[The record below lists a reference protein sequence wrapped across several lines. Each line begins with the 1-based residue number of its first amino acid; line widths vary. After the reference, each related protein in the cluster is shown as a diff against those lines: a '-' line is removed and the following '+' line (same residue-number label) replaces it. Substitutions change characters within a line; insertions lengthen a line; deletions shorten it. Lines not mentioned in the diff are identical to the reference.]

1 MMINRMRELHTRW
14 RGVPLVVVQD
24 AKTGRQRCINGLHV
38 QTFVPSPFDEH
49 GKQGKQRGTIIT
61 FASGDTVTVTDEF
74 DELFELLS
82 GFVVDG

>member
-1 MMINRMRELHTRW
+1 MMVNRMRELHTRW

-38 QTFVPSPFDEH
+38 QTFVPSPFD
-49 GKQGKQRGTIIT
+49 KQGTIIT
-61 FASGDTVTVTDEF
+61 FASGDTVTVMDEF
-74 DELFELLS
+74 DELLELLS

>member
-1 MMINRMRELHTRW
+1 MMVNRMRELHTRW

-38 QTFVPSPFDEH
+38 QTFVPSPFE
-49 GKQGKQRGTIIT
+49 GQGKQRGTIIT
-61 FASGDTVTVTDEF
+61 FASGDTVTVMDEF
-74 DELFELLS
+74 DELLELLS

>member
-1 MMINRMRELHTRW
+1 MVNRMRELHTRW

-38 QTFVPSPFDEH
+38 QTFVPSPFD
-49 GKQGKQRGTIIT
+49 KQGTIIT
-61 FASGDTVTVTDEF
+61 FASGDTVTVMDEF
-74 DELFELLS
+74 DELLELLS

>member
-1 MMINRMRELHTRW
+1 MMVNRMRELHTRW

-38 QTFVPSPFDEH
+38 QTFVPSPFD
-49 GKQGKQRGTIIT
+49 KQGTIIT